1 MKLVPRLLLPAIL
14 LGSIVT
20 GCQSESLQ
28 PPAEPRQAAAPEKP
42 ADVSAPQPATQPEPL
57 PQPIVIRGTMPSVET
72 KGEASPVLGGDIA
85 DITINMV
92 DADIAA
98 VLKATLGDT
107 LGLPYSMDQ
116 DVQGTLTLRTNKP
129 VTQSELIA
137 NLEAA
142 LFGAGYAL
150 IYQDERFR
158 VATLERAR
166 QSVVLVE
173 GDVPGYGTQAIQLR
187 HVLPSS
193 ISEVLTQYAS
203 QGAQISTDDAHGLVL
218 VTGPQPIREALA
230 EVVADFDQDAFSG
243 KSFGIFPL
251 QFTDPATLIDELA
264 AIFGKADPGSARSE
278 LQFVPLERMNAILV
292 IAMRPQLIDQV
303 QGWVGRLDQRNRS
316 NDKRLFVH
324 YVEHGEATKIA
335 SVLQQLFS
343 DASQSPVIVIPG
355 STAPGYDTVIAN
367 APAQQQT
374 GQPADIYSD
383 LMQEQQAPAGQPYQE
398 QQPPDQQPFGQPPQP
413 NGVAPPPGGTGI
425 SARHGE
431 IRIIADD
438 QNNAIFVLASEQD
451 YKLVQAAIEHLDI
464 GLLQVLIEATI
475 AEVSLTDNL
484 RYGVQWFFEH
494 NNSSIT
500 LSRVASGAT
509 NALFPGFGYLFA
521 ADNAT
526 VVIDA
531 LEAVTDV
538 NVISAPQVMVLDNR
552 VARLEVGDE
561 VPIATQSAVST
572 IDPDAPIVNSISY
585 RNTGVILTVQPR
597 VNSSGFV
604 TLTIEQEVSDVVA
617 TTTSGIDS
625 PTFRNRRIKSS
636 VTVKDG
642 ATIALGGLIRDG
654 RTEGVQ
660 GIPVLSQI
668 PVLGFFFGSTTDN
681 AQRTELLVL
690 LTPRVVRNPDEADTV
705 THELKQ
711 RLQTLWVL
719 SKNFQP

>member
-1 MKLVPRLLLPAIL
+1 MKLVPRLLLPFIL

-20 GCQSESLQ
+20 GCQQDPAQ

-42 ADVSAPQPATQPEPL
+42 ADISAPQPTTQPEPL
-57 PQPIVIRGTMPSVET
+57 PQPIVIRGTTPSVET
-72 KGEASPVLGGDIA
+72 KGEASPILGGDIA

-116 DVQGTLTLRTNKP
+116 EVQGTLTLRTNKP

-137 NLEAA
+137 HLEAA

-150 IYQDERFR
+150 IYQDERLR

-187 HVLPSS
+187 HVQPSS

-292 IAMRPQLIDQV
+292 IAMRPELIDQV
-303 QGWVGRLDQRNRS
+303 QGWIGRLDQRNRS

-343 DASQSPVIVIPG
+343 DAPQAPVIVIPG

-398 QQPPDQQPFGQPPQP
+398 QQPLDQQPFGQPQQP
-413 NGVAPPPGGTGI
+413 NGVSPLPGGNGV
-425 SARHGE
+425 SASHGE

-451 YKLVQAAIEHLDI
+451 YKLVQNAIEHLDI

-475 AEVSLTDNL
+475 AEVTLTDNL

-509 NALFPGFGYLFA
+509 NALFPGFGYLLA

-668 PVLGFFFGSTTDN
+668 PVLGFLFGSTTDN

-711 RLQTLWVL
+711 RLQSLWIL
-719 SKNFQP
+719 SKDYQP